1 MGQDIK
7 MTPEA
12 NGLTLHCKSF
22 YELTLDELY
31 ALLRT
36 RSYVFIVEQD
46 CVYQDLDN
54 DDQSALHAW
63 LTRGDKIVAMLRI
76 CPAGKHLEKVSLGR
90 VITTERGLGF
100 GEQMVKIGIRLAVE
114 RLGAKVIKIQS
125 QEQAKGFY
133 AKLGFRPTSEPYMHE
148 GLPHRDMEW
157 RAED

>member
-1 MGQDIK
+1 MNL
-7 MTPEA
+7 EA
-12 NGLTLHCKSF
+12 EDLTLHCKPF

-36 RSYVFIVEQD
+36 RGSVFIVEQD

-54 DDQSALHAW
+54 DDQTALHAW
-63 LTRGDKIVAMLRI
+63 LTRGGRIVAMLRI
-76 CPAGKHLEKVSLGR
+76 CPAGKHLEEVSLGR
-90 VITTERGLGF
+90 VIATERGRGF
-100 GEQMVKIGIRLAVE
+100 GERMVKIGISLAVE

-157 RAED
+157 RAE